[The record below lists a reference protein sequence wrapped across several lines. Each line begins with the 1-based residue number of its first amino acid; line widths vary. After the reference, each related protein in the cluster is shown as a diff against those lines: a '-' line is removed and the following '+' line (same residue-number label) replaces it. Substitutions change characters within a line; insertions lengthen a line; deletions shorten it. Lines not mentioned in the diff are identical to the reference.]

1 MKKRS
6 GTAKRYT
13 SVPYFRN
20 LLNVF
25 EQSPQARSRHTY
37 VRSFL
42 ALRRRY
48 STSSCGELQVPVFKR
63 CYKAIWPDTQKMCRT
78 LGRNSLFFFFCPC
91 DISTWNLMLG
101 AFGLNLQR
109 EDGFETHD
117 TTFKKWRRGGPF
129 TVSRIHRLY
138 FVRFQHGVRYSKRR
152 KRGEGNCLW
161 GLTSQFDSGY
171 ERRCNVV

>member
-1 MKKRS
+1 MCVHFS
-6 GTAKRYT
+6 
-13 SVPYFRN
+13 PYAGAI
-20 LLNVF
+20 V
-25 EQSPQARSRHTY
+25 H
-37 VRSFL
+37 L
-42 ALRRRY
+42 AVVNSKCQFSNDATWPY
-48 STSSCGELQVPVFKR
+48 GQIPKR
-63 CYKAIWPDTQKMCRT
+63 CVEHWVETR
-78 LGRNSLFFFFCPC
+78 FFFCPC